1 MKRYLL
7 TLMAG
12 VLALAAAGCSASKSA
27 VMSEAD
33 TVTAGQIEEMLAERL
48 YKLDFTRAY
57 PSAGPSF
64 ALTSPY
70 YVSVIGDRVESF
82 LPYFGRVYSMPYG
95 GGEGLRFEGPIA
107 DYTQKEGKKGRQ
119 EITFSVKTGEDVYDF
134 TLTVWP
140 LGECSLMITPINKQ
154 NISFS
159 GNIDLSPEFEAVR
172 VK

>member
-7 TLMAG
+7 TLLAG
-12 VLALAAAGCSASKSA
+12 VLAITAAGCSASKSA
-27 VMSEAD
+27 AMSEAD
-33 TVTAGQIEEMLAERL
+33 MVTAGQIEGMLSERL
-48 YKLDFTRAY
+48 YKIDFTRAY

-64 ALTSPY
+64 ALSSPY

-82 LPYFGRVYSMPYG
+82 LPYMGRVYSVPYG
-95 GGEGLRFEGPIA
+95 GGEGLRFEGPIR
-107 DYTQKEGKKGRQ
+107 DYAQNMAKKGRQ
-119 EITFSVKTGEDVYDF
+119 EITFSVKTAEDDYDF

-140 LGECSLMITPINKQ
+140 LGECDLRITPINKQ

-159 GNIDLSPEFEAVR
+159 GNSDLSPEFEAVK